1 MMLGLFTSS
10 IVPYNN
16 LIESR
21 ALYAPLDKGI
31 ESSVLRIGKAEV
43 LHINLVVPLSVSRKA
58 FEKKARRAL
67 ELMRSGGVDEA
78 AVPHYLA
85 QGAQDYR
92 IRRAV
97 DLPGLRKRAAE
108 AVLDSLG
115 QTAGG
120 SYVKIYARMPS
131 KDVSDC
137 VFSLAE
143 QCRYVT
149 VAGGQ
154 WAGGVRKKLL
164 REYGTAAPSA
174 LVGTHKVAVVFDGG
188 FGYGGEDLVLDLT
201 PGELRCQK
209 RVRPKLEVIKECGLP
224 KCGFYDKSAM
234 IGAVLARG
242 GFEQREV
249 CAYCN
254 LDR

>member
-1 MMLGLFTSS
+1 MLGLFTSS
-10 IVPYNN
+10 IVPYNS
-16 LIESR
+16 LIRSR

-31 ESSVLRIGKAEV
+31 ESSVLRIGKTEV
-43 LHINLVVPLSVSRKA
+43 LHINLSVPLSVGKKN
-58 FEKKARRAL
+58 FEKKAHRAL
-67 ELMRSGGVDEA
+67 ELMYDRGVEEA
-78 AVPHYLA
+78 AMPEYLA
-85 QGAQDYR
+85 QDAQTYR
-92 IRRAV
+92 IRRAA

-115 QTAGG
+115 QMAGG

-149 VAGGQ
+149 AAGGS

-164 REYGTAAPSA
+164 REYGTASPSV
-174 LVGTHKVAVVFDGG
+174 LMGTQKVAVVFDGG
-188 FGYGGEDLVLDLT
+188 FDYGGEDLVLDLT
-201 PGELRCQK
+201 PGELRCK
-209 RVRPKLEVIKECGLP
+209 AAVRPRLDVMKECGLP

-234 IGAVLARG
+234 IGAVLSRG
-242 GFEQREV
+242 GLEQRDV
-249 CAYCN
+249 RAYCN